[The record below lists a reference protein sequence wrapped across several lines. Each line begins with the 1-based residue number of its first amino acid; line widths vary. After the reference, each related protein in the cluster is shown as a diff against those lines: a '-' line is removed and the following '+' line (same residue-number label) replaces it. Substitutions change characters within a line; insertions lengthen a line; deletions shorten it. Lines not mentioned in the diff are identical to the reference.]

1 MNIYEKLF
9 THNLLCIASLLL
21 VFTSFPLLAQTPPAD
36 LNGEALKQWLKANY
50 YDGVYTELS
59 YTVAKQR
66 MYMIIDNDNGY
77 LTCVYAGYQMP
88 WDPTNN
94 TTNPDPITCEHIV
107 PQSFYPIE
115 SPMRSDIHHL
125 FPTYR
130 PWNVERGDNP
140 FGDVVDADATL
151 WMHLD
156 VPQTDMPTENIDV
169 YCESDGSLFEPREVQ
184 KGDIARAIFYFF
196 TMYPTQAGDISI
208 ASDLATLYQWHL
220 DDPADA
226 AEITRNDNIELYQGN
241 RNPYVDNAELVQRA
255 WMTANAG
262 PAVPT
267 IAVLNSKTALTISW
281 ADVADETGYKI
292 YRSTDNVN
300 FTEVA
305 DLATD
310 VVEYV
315 DTDVSILTQYFYYAI
330 AYNTEGNS
338 VISNVVGESLAA
350 PGGGAS
356 ELFFS
361 EYCDGTQE
369 GDNKMLEI
377 ANYTGTTVDLSA
389 YSLKWQEDGIVGTEW
404 SDELI
409 LSGEI
414 IDGDVYVIC
423 KHNAVSDIQILSDLS
438 TASVTLT
445 FDGND
450 PIGLFKNGELID
462 IIGTHDGGT
471 NSDFIRDVTLVRN
484 GSVTAPNAVFDSNE
498 WTAYSQEDFSNL
510 GFHTLGEATDIDE
523 SILTSEAE
531 VKVFPNPATDKINI
545 ELENIDDREVQI
557 NLLDITGK
565 VVYSKIVNEIRG
577 DLNEV
582 ILVSNYNKGI
592 YFISIKVDGRL
603 INKKIL
609 IQ

>member
-1 MNIYEKLF
+1 MKKSL
-9 THNLLCIASLLL
+9 HNLLCYASLLL
-21 VFTSFPLLAQTPPAD
+21 VFISSPAFGQEPPAGVT
-36 LNGEALKQWLKANY
+36 GEALKQWLKANY
-50 YDGVYTELS
+50 YDGRYTELT

-66 MYMIIDNDNGY
+66 MYMIIDNDNNT
-77 LTCVYAGYQMP
+77 LTCAYAGYQIP
-88 WDPTNN
+88 WDATNN
-94 TTNPDPITCEHIV
+94 STNPDPLTCEHIV

-140 FGDVVDADATL
+140 FGDVVDAEATL

-156 VPQTDMPTENIDV
+156 VSQTDIPTVDIDA
-169 YCESDGSLFEPREVQ
+169 YCESDGSVFEPREVQ

-196 TMYPTQAGDISI
+196 TMYPTQAGDITI
-208 ASDLATLYQWHL
+208 AGDLATLYQWHL

-241 RNPYVDNAELVQRA
+241 RNPYVDYADLAERV
-255 WMTANAG
+255 WMTPNAG

-267 IAVLNSKTALTISW
+267 IAVQNSKTVLTISW

-305 DLATD
+305 DLAAD

-350 PGGGAS
+350 TGGGAS

-361 EYCDGTQE
+361 EYCDGT

-377 ANYTGTTVDLSA
+377 ANYTGATVNLGT
-389 YSLKWQEDGIVGTEW
+389 YSIKWQIDGIAGSEW
-404 SDELI
+404 TDELI

-438 TASVTLT
+438 TTSATLT
-445 FDGND
+445 FNGND
-450 PIGLFKNGELID
+450 PIGLFKDGVLID
-462 IIGTHDGGT
+462 VIGTVDGGV
-471 NSDFIRDVTLVRN
+471 NNDFIKDKTLVRN

-498 WTAYSQEDFSNL
+498 WTEYGQEDFSDL
-510 GFHTLGEATDIDE
+510 GYHELGEATDLDDL
-523 SILTSEAE
+523 SLNSNAN
-531 VKVFPNPATDKINI
+531 VVVFPNPASDKINI
-545 ELENIDDREVQI
+545 KLENIDSSDVLI

-565 VVYSKIVNEIRG
+565 VVYSKVVNEVRG
-577 DLNEV
+577 DFNEV
-582 ILVSNYNKGI
+582 VLISNYNKGI
-592 YFISIKVDGRL
+592 YFISVKVADRL